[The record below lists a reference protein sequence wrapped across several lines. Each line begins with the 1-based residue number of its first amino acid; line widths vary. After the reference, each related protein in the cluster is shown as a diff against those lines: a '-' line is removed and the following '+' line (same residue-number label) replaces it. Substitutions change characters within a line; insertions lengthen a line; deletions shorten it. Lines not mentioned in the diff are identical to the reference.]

1 MTMFLALV
9 ALLLA
14 FGALWFTS
22 EIARKI
28 DMRGQISINP
38 KSHTLQESLRHTE
51 RQIRELKRGLQA
63 AEQKLQSLD
72 TRHASLEGDY
82 DALKP
87 PETGHHKPLSTL
99 DILRGAHKFYPSDTY
114 KP

>member
-1 MTMFLALV
+1 MTMFLALI

-28 DMRGQISINP
+28 DMRGQVSISPN
-38 KSHTLQESLRHTE
+38 SHTLEESLRHTE

-72 TRHASLEGDY
+72 SRNSSLEDDY
-82 DALKP
+82 KELKAP
-87 PETGHHKPLSTL
+87 DSGHHRPISTL

-114 KP
+114 KS

>member
-1 MTMFLALV
+1 MTMFLALI

-38 KSHTLQESLRHTE
+38 NAHTLQESLRHTE

-63 AEQKLQSLD
+63 AERKLQTLD
-72 TRHASLEGDY
+72 TRNASLEGDY
-82 DALKP
+82 NELKA
-87 PETGHHKPLSTL
+87 PETGQHRTVSTL

-114 KP
+114 KT